1 MTNKS
6 ELGTYPPDSAAVFAA
21 AMSLWQ
27 TCHKH
32 AEANQHLNLSE
43 SYSGMD
49 GLMREAMRI
58 GSQFEAWACA
68 YIAFEELDD
77 VWPYLL
83 QDKFG
88 DACLAVIS
96 PTALAQFD
104 EADCLRVAIGLRLPI
119 RLSENLRI
127 PIDLQALNPVPESS
141 FLRFRI
147 QTVRDLLE
155 DGDSTPFTAGD
166 DPFDEEFGPPY
177 FALFGV
183 GHEGIPEHIADRRT
197 YAEVVSLAQKL
208 APNVEFPIQP
218 VFIARATGTPSCG

>member
-6 ELGTYPPDSAAVFAA
+6 ELGICRPDPAAVFAA

-27 TCHKH
+27 TCHRR
-32 AEANQHLNLSE
+32 AEADQHLNLSE

-49 GLMREAMRI
+49 GLMREVMRI
-58 GSQFEAWACA
+58 GNQFEAWACSH
-68 YIAFEELDD
+68 IAFEELDD

-83 QDKFG
+83 QDRFG
-88 DACLAVIS
+88 EVCIAVLV

-104 EADCLRVAIGLRLPI
+104 ESDCLRIAIWLKLPI

-127 PIDLQALNPVPESS
+127 PIDLQAPNPVRESS

-155 DGDSTPFTAGD
+155 DGDTMPFTAED

-183 GHEGIPEHIADRRT
+183 GHEGITEHIADRRT
-197 YAEVVSLAQKL
+197 YSKAVSLAQKL
-208 APNVEFPIQP
+208 APGIAFPEAP
-218 VFIARATGTPSCG
+218 LFRATCATPISY